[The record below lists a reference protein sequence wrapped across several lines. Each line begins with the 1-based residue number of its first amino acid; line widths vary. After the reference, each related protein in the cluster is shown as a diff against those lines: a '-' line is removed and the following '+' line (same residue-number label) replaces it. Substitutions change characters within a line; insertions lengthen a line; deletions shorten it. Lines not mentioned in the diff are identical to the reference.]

1 VKERVLSL
9 LLWWRG
15 CRRIASDPI
24 VCGCAVWSLQ
34 SEIRRQTIG
43 DASHSGKSPSEV
55 IRGLVQG
62 MRMAFYW
69 SRGTPME
76 SLETL
81 FLVYLLALGALGW
94 LYWMVNEFS

>member
-1 VKERVLSL
+1 M
-9 LLWWRG
+9 
-15 CRRIASDPI
+15 
-24 VCGCAVWSLQ
+24 WSLQ
-34 SEIRRQTIG
+34 YEIRQQTIG

-62 MRMAFYW
+62 MRMA
-69 SRGTPME
+69 STGVGGTPME

-94 LYWMVNEFS
+94 LHWMVNEFS